1 MNDLDKKI
9 EFLENKLKITDDL
22 LKNIIEGNP
31 EKIKKS
37 LNIYNQFQQVPLLIS
52 LASNSKNEDPNVNYN
67 LLKLVID
74 KFHFPVFIKD
84 ENCNYLLINEFEAEL
99 FKLPESE
106 IIGRNDRDFVKDAKE
121 LEMINSSD
129 EEVLTKNRS
138 VELPNQKFSLSN
150 GMQYVFKTHKMPFEN
165 PITMKRNIIGF
176 SLDVTDTI
184 NLNNLR
190 KFLFNKI

>member
-1 MNDLDKKI
+1 
-9 EFLENKLKITDDL
+9 
-22 LKNIIEGNP
+22 
-31 EKIKKS
+31 
-37 LNIYNQFQQVPLLIS
+37 
-52 LASNSKNEDPNVNYN
+52 
-67 LLKLVID
+67 
-74 KFHFPVFIKD
+74 
-84 ENCNYLLINEFEAEL
+84 
-99 FKLPESE
+99 
-106 IIGRNDRDFVKDAKE
+106 
-121 LEMINSSD
+121 MINSSD